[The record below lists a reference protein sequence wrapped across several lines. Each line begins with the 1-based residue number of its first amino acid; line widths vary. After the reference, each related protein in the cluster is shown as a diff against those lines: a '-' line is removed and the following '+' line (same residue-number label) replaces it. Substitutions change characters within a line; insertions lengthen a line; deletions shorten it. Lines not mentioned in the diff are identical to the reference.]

1 MAREIHVGVIG
12 AGYWG
17 FKLVREYLELSKED
31 DRVRLS
37 AVADS
42 SRERLDRVAEQL
54 NLPRDILYNDPGRIA
69 ESDFVDAVH
78 IATPNETHYSIATMM
93 LESGK
98 HVFLE
103 KPMALS
109 SREAFRLARLSEER
123 DRVLL
128 VGHVFRFNNAL
139 RVMKEI
145 LERGNEVLY
154 YMDLVWTTWMEP
166 PSNRDIIFDLAP
178 HPVDIINFLTN
189 EWPQEVYTVGR
200 SFVRGREGLEETA
213 YSLMNLHGDG
223 IASVKLSWLEYG
235 PKVRKIKIVTDRS
248 AYHIDALKQSIT
260 LYGPEENRELLVE
273 PSNTIREMIRHFIDV
288 IAGEETPNNSALI
301 GALTVAV
308 LEGMARSLK
317 ERKPVRILTG

>member
-1 MAREIHVGVIG
+1 M
-12 AGYWG
+12 
-17 FKLVREYLELSKED
+17 
-31 DRVRLS
+31 
-37 AVADS
+37 
-42 SRERLDRVAEQL
+42 
-54 NLPRDILYNDPGRIA
+54 
-69 ESDFVDAVH
+69 
-78 IATPNETHYSIATMM
+78 
-93 LESGK
+93 
-98 HVFLE
+98 FLE

-139 RVMKEI
+139 RAMKEI
-145 LERGNEVLY
+145 LERGDEVLY

-189 EWPQEVYTVGR
+189 EWPYEVYTIGR

-213 YSLMNLHGDG
+213 YSLMKLHGDG

-235 PKVRKIKIVTDRS
+235 PKVRQIRVVTDES
-248 AYHIDALKQSIT
+248 AYHIDALKQT
-260 LYGPEENRELLVE
+260 LTQYGPRGNRELLIE
-273 PSNTIREMIRHFIDV
+273 PSNTIREMIKHFVNV
-288 IAGEETPNNSALI
+288 ISGQETPNNSALI

-308 LEGMARSLK
+308 LEGMTRSLR
-317 ERKPVRILTG
+317 ERKPVTIITG